1 MSEYR
6 KMEFYITPNG
16 KVMVDEEGSEPTRE
30 YTQSDRNLSRY
41 LLEIIAVQYPEAL
54 EALSGLYSQS
64 KPNAPYYDYLRVH
77 RFIRCNFGKFD
88 GLTYDVEGR
97 VMHLED
103 VSCPIK
109 CECPLHGIV
118 CKPKPFG
125 LTNREAEI
133 ATLSV
138 NGFTYKEISAKLGIA
153 PSTIKNLLQ
162 KIKDKLKLTSTKDIA
177 KLFVA
182 IL

>member
-1 MSEYR
+1 MDEYR

-16 KVMVDEEGSEPTRE
+16 KVMVDEEGSEPTKE
-30 YTQSDRNLSRY
+30 LTQADRDLCRY

-64 KPNAPYYDYLRVH
+64 RPNAPYYDYLRVH

-88 GLTYDVEGR
+88 GLTYDVDGR
-97 VMHLED
+97 VRHLED

-133 ATLSV
+133 ATLAVS
-138 NGFTYKEISAKLGIA
+138 GLTYKEISDKLGIA
-153 PSTIKNLLQ
+153 PSTIKNFLQ
-162 KIKDKLKLTSTKDIA
+162 KIKDKLKLSSTKDIA